1 MQNPA
6 QIYAQATDALNR
18 GDFPRALSLAESL
31 LPQADDLAGVHVVA
45 GLAALRM
52 RQVPRAL
59 ARLSRASELEP
70 ARQDYQAHL
79 AHALLAAHRNVEA
92 LAACDRAAAIE
103 PGNAAALDIIATI
116 YTALSQ
122 PPQAQKALRRAVA
135 LDPDNAGYHF
145 NLAAT
150 CLSLGVLDEAA
161 VHYEHCLRLQPAT
174 WKAHIALSQLRRVTA
189 DDNHVARLE
198 AMLASPGLPDEGLM
212 SLNMSLAKERE
223 DLGEHPLA
231 FRHYIAGKAAARRL
245 LPPETASDDVIFEA
259 LMRAFP
265 APDPIEANGGN
276 PSQEPIFVFGMP
288 RSGTTLVERILSSH
302 PDVHSAGELPN
313 LGMLMRQMCG
323 VPGDGTLD
331 PAALAKTPGIDWARL
346 GTHYLASTRP
356 GTAGKPRFVDKFP
369 HNFLFA
375 PLIARALPNARMVCL
390 RRNPLDTC
398 LGNLRQLFSLRS
410 PFHRYSWDLM
420 DIGRYYLLFD
430 RMMAHWRQVLPG
442 RILEVD
448 YEDLVEHQEAS
459 TRRLLEFC
467 GLDWHDD
474 CLAFERNTA
483 PVATASAVQVRSPIF
498 RSGLGRWRKYEAELA
513 PLRELLAPVLPPDA

>member
-6 QIYAQATDALNR
+6 QTYAQATEALNR

-31 LPQADDLAGVHVVA
+31 LPMADDLAGVHVVA

-52 RQVPRAL
+52 RQLPRAL

-70 ARQDYQAHL
+70 ARQDYQAHH
-79 AHALLAAHRNVEA
+79 AHALLAAKRNAEA
-92 LAACDRAAAIE
+92 LAACDRAAAME
-103 PGNAAALDIIATI
+103 PGDAAALDILATI
-116 YTALSQ
+116 YTTLLDSTKA
-122 PPQAQKALRRAVA
+122 QAVLRRAVA
-135 LDPDNAGYHF
+135 LAPGNAGYHF
-145 NLAAT
+145 KLAAT
-150 CLSLGVLDEAA
+150 CLTLGALDEAG
-161 VHYEHCLRLQPAT
+161 VHYEHCLRLEPAT

-198 AMLASPGLPDEGLM
+198 SMLQSPGLPDQGVM
-212 SLNMSLAKERE
+212 SLNMALAKERE

-231 FRHYIAGKAAARRL
+231 FRHYVEGKAAARRL
-245 LPPETASDDVIFEA
+245 LPPEEATDGAVFEA
-259 LMRAFP
+259 MMRAFP
-265 APDPIEANGGN
+265 SPEPIAPGGGN
-276 PSQEPIFVFGMP
+276 PSEEPIFVFGMP

-302 PDVHSAGELPN
+302 PGVHSAGELPN
-313 LGMLMRQMCG
+313 FGLLMRQMCG
-323 VPGDGTLD
+323 VPGNGTLD
-331 PAALAKTPGIDWARL
+331 PAALARTPGIDWARL
-346 GTHYLASTRP
+346 GTDYLASTRP
-356 GTAGKPRFVDKFP
+356 GTAGKPHFVDKFP

-410 PFHRYSWDLM
+410 PFHRYSFDLM

-430 RMMAHWRQVLPG
+430 RMMAHWREVLPG
-442 RILEVD
+442 RILEID

-459 TRRLLEFC
+459 TRRLLAFC

-498 RSGLGRWRKYEAELA
+498 RSGLDRWRKYEAELA
-513 PLRELLAPVLPPDA
+513 PLRELLAPVLPPGA

>member
-6 QIYAQATDALNR
+6 QTYAQAAESLNR
-18 GDFPRALSLAESL
+18 GDWPRALALAESL

-45 GLAALRM
+45 GLAALNLGRLP
-52 RQVPRAL
+52 QALPRL
-59 ARLSRASELEP
+59 ARAAELDP

-79 AHALLAAHRNVEA
+79 ARALLTARRGDAAI
-92 LAACDRAAAIE
+92 AACDRAALIS
-103 PGNAAALDIIATI
+103 PGDAASLDILGTV
-116 YTALSQ
+116 YTALSL
-122 PPQAQKALRRAVA
+122 QAKALAVLERAVA
-135 LDPDNAGYHF
+135 LAPDHAGYRF

-150 CLSLGVLDEAA
+150 HVSLGSLDAAA
-161 VHYEHCLRLQPAT
+161 VHYEHCLRLKPDF
-174 WKAHIALSQLRRVTA
+174 WKAHLALAQLRRVTA
-189 DDNHVARLE
+189 EDNHVARMQALLE
-198 AMLASPGLPDEGLM
+198 TTKDEGEGAM
-212 SLNMSLAKERE
+212 SLNLALAKERE
-223 DLGEHPLA
+223 DLGETGPA
-231 FRHYIAGKAAARRL
+231 FAHYVAGKAAGKRL
-245 LPPETASDDVIFEA
+245 LPPAAATDDAIFET

-265 APDPIEANGGN
+265 VPEPLDAGAGHD
-276 PSQEPIFVFGMP
+276 SDEPIFVFGMP

-313 LGMLMRQMCG
+313 LGLVLRHLAG
-323 VPGDGTLD
+323 TPGPNVLD
-331 PAALAKTPGIDWARL
+331 PQALAASRGLDWARL
-346 GTHYLASTRP
+346 GRDYLASTRP
-356 GTAGKPRFVDKFP
+356 GTAGKPHFVDKFP

-375 PLIARALPNARMVCL
+375 PHIARALPNARMVCL

-410 PFHRYSWDLM
+410 PFHRYSFDLM

-430 RMMAHWRQVLPG
+430 RMMAHWREVLPG
-442 RILEVD
+442 RILEID

-459 TRRLLEFC
+459 TRRLLAFC

-513 PLRELLAPVLPPDA
+513 PLRELLAPVLPPGA